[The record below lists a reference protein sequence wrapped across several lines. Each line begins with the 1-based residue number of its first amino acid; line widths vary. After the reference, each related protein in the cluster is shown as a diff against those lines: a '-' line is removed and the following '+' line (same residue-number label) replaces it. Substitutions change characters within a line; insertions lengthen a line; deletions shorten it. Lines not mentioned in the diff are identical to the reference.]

1 MGRLTT
7 DSFAMPAIY
16 DQLLDLVFP
25 PRCPGC
31 RVRGTLLCDDCTERC
46 RRLRNEPQA
55 FQSSRRHNALLRTS
69 VALYQYDAPLR
80 EAIHMLKYRRR
91 RALAT
96 PLGALL
102 LEALPVSVHACT
114 AIVPVP
120 LHSSRLHERGFNQSA
135 LLAQVVAT
143 AIGAQMSEGLRRTR
157 PTAHQVGM
165 DRPARE
171 ANVRGA
177 FAWHGG
183 PAPRSV
189 LLVDDVLTTGSTMR
203 ECARALRAAGTV
215 EIPALALAGDY

>member
-1 MGRLTT
+1 MGAL
-7 DSFAMPAIY
+7 Y

-31 RVRGTLLCDDCTERC
+31 RLRGTLLCDRCTERC
-46 RRLRNEPQA
+46 RRQRNEPQA

-91 RALAT
+91 RALAA

-102 LEALPVSVHACT
+102 VEALPDYARTCAAV
-114 AIVPVP
+114 VPVP
-120 LHSSRLHERGFNQSA
+120 LHSSRLRERGFNQSA
-135 LLAQVVAT
+135 LLAQVLAT
-143 AIGAQMSEGLRRTR
+143 TIGTRMSEGLRRTR

-165 DRPARE
+165 DRAARE

-215 EIPALALAGDY
+215 EIHALALAGDY